1 MYGQRSD
8 CARHGDGV
16 LYECLPGYFQSLC
29 GALASLGLAAA
40 QSIAPDEIHSHTV
53 PYVPPQAIA
62 LRTEV
67 RVVEVPVVVRDGF
80 LHAVSG
86 LTRDDFEIYDNAK
99 KQEITGF
106 SVENFTPLGDAAV
119 AAATG
124 APSKGPPRLR
134 FLALCFDDLHLLPVF
149 VTRVKDE
156 AERFVRTSLAPGDRA
171 VVVRTSRSEDAQFT
185 GDVPTL
191 IAQIE
196 KVTPFVPAVPDDSE
210 RCPHIDPREAYQIA
224 EHMDPGNQVLH
235 AKEAEC
241 NACYNHPCPEGQVT
255 SMAHVIWAHTRSSTV
270 NALSVIDSMVDGMAK
285 LPGQRVI
292 LLASGGFL
300 TGTLEADVEKL
311 MDKARHAEVVI
322 NGLDAR
328 GLYLNASAGVAY
340 DGIGVLASGTGGT
353 FFHNNNNMEL
363 GFRELGTAPETS
375 YVLGFTPSDAADGS
389 FHNLKVRLA
398 VKGGYSVEARLGYT
412 ATAARADATDSA
424 VSKLDAAVMASDTV
438 ADLPAS
444 FTWEQWAGP
453 PAITMIVHLDFN
465 RLHFKPNR
473 GRRAQKLAIA
483 AVLLDS
489 HGNFVT
495 GKRSV
500 LELNLMDTTFERF
513 AKSGFTTA
521 LTIKAPPG
529 SYSVRAV
536 AEDAMEGKLAAA
548 SGAVEVK

>member
-1 MYGQRSD
+1 
-8 CARHGDGV
+8 
-16 LYECLPGYFQSLC
+16 
-29 GALASLGLAAA
+29 
-40 QSIAPDEIHSHTV
+40 
-53 PYVPPQAIA
+53 
-62 LRTEV
+62 
-67 RVVEVPVVVRDGF
+67 
-80 LHAVSG
+80 
-86 LTRDDFEIYDNAK
+86 
-99 KQEITGF
+99 
-106 SVENFTPLGDAAV
+106 
-119 AAATG
+119 
-124 APSKGPPRLR
+124 
-134 FLALCFDDLHLLPVF
+134 
-149 VTRVKDE
+149 
-156 AERFVRTSLAPGDRA
+156 
-171 VVVRTSRSEDAQFT
+171 
-185 GDVPTL
+185 
-191 IAQIE
+191 
-196 KVTPFVPAVPDDSE
+196 
-210 RCPHIDPREAYQIA
+210 
-224 EHMDPGNQVLH
+224 
-235 AKEAEC
+235 
-241 NACYNHPCPEGQVT
+241 
-255 SMAHVIWAHTRSSTV
+255 
-270 NALSVIDSMVDGMAK
+270 
-285 LPGQRVI
+285 
-292 LLASGGFL
+292 
-300 TGTLEADVEKL
+300 
-311 MDKARHAEVVI
+311 
-322 NGLDAR
+322 
-328 GLYLNASAGVAY
+328 LYLNASAGVAY